1 VVGNVFALMEGG
13 RARAL
18 FNAGLE
24 HMKAGRFAEACPAI
38 EESYGLDPR
47 PGTLFTLAE
56 CEAQRGR
63 LATALASYTGYL
75 ALYDAFPPAKKS
87 QQRERAQIARAQVE
101 ELGRVVPTLIL
112 TLPPGAPSGTVV
124 MRYGVIIPEAAL
136 GIAIPGEAQR
146 ATPAPSPPPTPP
158 ISTAPPPPA
167 APPSAPP
174 MQAMPPA
181 PPRGPLA
188 GGPSSPPADTGPTGR
203 RVAAYTIG
211 SIGIAGLA
219 IGTIMGALAVSR
231 KGTVRDNCDGPAC
244 NSTRLKASEELKRFE
259 LIRRGSARGSGGV
272 VMAVLSRQVGQ

>member
-1 VVGNVFALMEGG
+1 
-13 RARAL
+13 
-18 FNAGLE
+18 
-24 HMKAGRFAEACPAI
+24 MKAGRFAEACPAI

-47 PGTLFTLAE
+47 LGTFFTLAE

-63 LATALASYTGYL
+63 LATALARYTGYL

-101 ELGRVVPTLIL
+101 EIGRAVPTLIL

-124 MRYGVIIPEAAL
+124 MRDGVIIPEAAL
-136 GIAIPGEAQR
+136 GIAIPVDPGEHLASADAPGGAHIEARVILGKGERKEVVLRLGEAQR
-146 ATPAPSPPPTPP
+146 ATPAPSTLPTPP
-158 ISTAPPPPA
+158 ISA
-167 APPSAPP
+167 APP

-181 PPRGPLA
+181 PPRRPLA
-188 GGPSSPPADTGPTGR
+188 GGPSSPPADTGPTSR
-203 RVAAYTIG
+203 HVAEYTIG

-244 NSTRLKASEELKRFE
+244 NSTGLKASEELKRFE
-259 LIRRGSARGSGGV
+259 LIRRGSVRG
-272 VMAVLSRQVGQ
+272 AW